1 MSVFR
6 SPVRSHATHAIG
18 KLKKLGA
25 VFYFILFSFYI
36 YTYILFII
44 SILLISDIS
53 ASNLCN
59 EIPIQVTEE
68 CNKPTSTSRYQIQ
81 PTKNLN
87 LKKPTLS
94 AKLKIMFKSKSSN
107 DYMKF
112 KKCFLI
118 LQQLYQDIISFKADF
133 IEDIASDVAT
143 ISFLNDTSIKVTLN
157 KKGQI
162 QGLIKYYDANEKL
175 TEIRKCDHQ
184 NGKWISKDLS

>member
-1 MSVFR
+1 M
-6 SPVRSHATHAIG
+6 
-18 KLKKLGA
+18 
-25 VFYFILFSFYI
+25 
-36 YTYILFII
+36 
-44 SILLISDIS
+44 
-53 ASNLCN
+53 CN

-175 TEIRKCDHQ
+175 TEIRNCDHQ

>member
-1 MSVFR
+1 MF
-6 SPVRSHATHAIG
+6 
-18 KLKKLGA
+18 LN
-25 VFYFILFSFYI
+25 
-36 YTYILFII
+36 
-44 SILLISDIS
+44 IS

-175 TEIRKCDHQ
+175 VEIQNCEHQ
-184 NGKWISKDLS
+184 TGKWISKDSL

>member
-6 SPVRSHATHAIG
+6 SSVRSHATHAIG

-118 LQQLYQDIISFKADF
+118 LQQLYQDIISFKANF

-175 TEIRKCDHQ
+175 TEIRNCDHQ

>member
-6 SPVRSHATHAIG
+6 SSVRSHAMHAIG